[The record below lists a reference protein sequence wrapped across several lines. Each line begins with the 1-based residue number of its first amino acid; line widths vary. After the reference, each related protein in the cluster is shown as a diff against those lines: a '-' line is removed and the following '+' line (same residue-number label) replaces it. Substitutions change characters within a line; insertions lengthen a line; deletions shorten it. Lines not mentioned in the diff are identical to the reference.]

1 MIQLPTVTEDS
12 KFMSLFL
19 MIYAHVT
26 EDSKFVSMRAD
37 FCSCKFEDT
46 VWGPTFGVSAFQIT
60 QFYDDETI

>member
-1 MIQLPTVTEDS
+1 
-12 KFMSLFL
+12 MSLFL

-46 VWGPTFGVSAFQIT
+46 VWGPTFGDLFSCNFKDTNLVSILLLIYFV
-60 QFYDDETI
+60 

>member
-1 MIQLPTVTEDS
+1 MIQVHVTEDS
-12 KFMSLFL
+12 KFMNLFL

-46 VWGPTFGVSAFQIT
+46 V
-60 QFYDDETI
+60 